1 MSDFQVNH
9 FLTVIQRSNMNVTD
23 KYFFLLLVNST
34 NKNQKLSLLK
44 SISPSQYKILK
55 EITFKILKEIIV
67 VNTKQLR
74 KLKKHKNLI
83 RKLGYNKVSGQ
94 VLAKNCSIVI
104 EIVQIGLEEYE
115 ICSKIYPGSKRGM
128 GKNKSA
134 SEKCKAVT
142 YSKNRKEYFTSSESS
157 EEFSSQEYSD
167 EENCNEKCNDKKQYQ
182 FSSENSTS
190 GEEFAEEYANE
201 STERE
206 EEEESY
212 ENSETEGNNTEKDDE

>member
-1 MSDFQVNH
+1 
-9 FLTVIQRSNMNVTD
+9 MNVTD

-44 SISPSQYKILK
+44 SINPSQYKILK
-55 EITFKILKEIIV
+55 EITFKILNEIIV

-74 KLKKHKNLI
+74 KLKKHKNFI

-94 VLAKNCSIVI
+94 VLAKNYSIVI

-128 GKNKSA
+128 GKNKSS

-142 YSKNRKEYFTSSESS
+142 YSKRRKEYFTSSESS

-182 FSSENSTS
+182 SSSENSTS
-190 GEEFAEEYANE
+190 GEEFANE

-206 EEEESY
+206 EEDEKEESY
-212 ENSETEGNNTEKDDE
+212 ENSETEGNNTEKEDE

>member
-1 MSDFQVNH
+1 
-9 FLTVIQRSNMNVTD
+9 MNVTD

-55 EITFKILKEIIV
+55 EITFKILNEIIV

-115 ICSKIYPGSKRGM
+115 ICAKNILVPKEEWEKINPQVKNVKQLHIPKREKNTSHHQKVVKNFPAKNTQM
-128 GKNKSA
+128 KKTVMKNVMTKNNINSAQKKVQVGKNLQKNMQRNLQK
-134 SEKCKAVT
+134 EK
-142 YSKNRKEYFTSSESS
+142 
-157 EEFSSQEYSD
+157 
-167 EENCNEKCNDKKQYQ
+167 KKKKKK
-182 FSSENSTS
+182 
-190 GEEFAEEYANE
+190 
-201 STERE
+201 
-206 EEEESY
+206 SY
-212 ENSETEGNNTEKDDE
+212 ENSETEGNNTEKDHE

>member
-1 MSDFQVNH
+1 MNH
-9 FLTVIQRSNMNVTD
+9 LLTVIQRSNMNEID
-23 KYFFLLLVNST
+23 KYFFLLLVNIT

-55 EITFKILKEIIV
+55 EITFKILNEIIV

-74 KLKKHKNLI
+74 KLKKHKNFI

-94 VLAKNCSIVI
+94 VLAKNYSIVI

-128 GKNKSA
+128 GKNKSS

-142 YSKNRKEYFTSSESS
+142 YSKKRKEYFSSSESS

-167 EENCNEKCNDKKQYQ
+167 EEKCNEKCNDKKHYQ
-182 FSSENSTS
+182 SSSENSTS

-206 EEEESY
+206 EDEEESY
-212 ENSETEGNNTEKDDE
+212 ENSETEGNNTEKEDE